1 MAVNASEGC
10 CSEDKGQRRRAQ
22 EEQYG
27 GPLGKQAEAE
37 NSACPPRNLSEI
49 CGIGKAG
56 LPLAATLVSGSPSSK
71 RRGAASQ
78 ELQFTY
84 VPTPD
89 THTLRAIFTTI
100 ANTTTLESH

>member
-1 MAVNASEGC
+1 MQVKGVAVRTRE
-10 CSEDKGQRRRAQ
+10 SEDGHK
-22 EEQYG
+22 
-27 GPLGKQAEAE
+27 KSNMEAL
-37 NSACPPRNLSEI
+37 SASKPKPRIAPALRETL
-49 CGIGKAG
+49 AG
-56 LPLAATLVSGSPSSK
+56 SAGSGRPACRLPQLSSK